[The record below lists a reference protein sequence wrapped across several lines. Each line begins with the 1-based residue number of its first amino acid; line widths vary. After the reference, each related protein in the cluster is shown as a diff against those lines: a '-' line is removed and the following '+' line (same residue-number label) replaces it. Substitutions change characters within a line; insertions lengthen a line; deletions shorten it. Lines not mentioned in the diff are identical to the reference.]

1 MLRLLYISIS
11 LLFLMPFHAEAQ
23 ELQVQKS
30 DSVAKIEGELYS
42 IHVVQAKQTLFSI
55 AKAYEVKLSRIAFDN
70 PGVLDGLK
78 LGQSLKILKSAQGET
93 IESELVKDP
102 LELDGEYVLYTVPK
116 QQTLYAISKEYN
128 TSISSILD
136 ANPELADG
144 LKVGSTI
151 RIPVPKMLGA
161 QHTEKV
167 EMVGLPDIV
176 KRDNSG
182 SVAQKEHKASA
193 KGVIALLLPLYLTE
207 NDTLSARKLLEEPE
221 EIYERSEIGLAFYEG
236 FLLAVDSLN
245 KLGYDM
251 QIKVFDTEN
260 RPWKVQQLVKQGK
273 LNGVDLIIG
282 PLYGKVFAEV
292 EKFAHTNC
300 IPLVSPT
307 LKGNEIVD
315 KNDYVL
321 KLVPSDETMVYA
333 IGRYVSQSDS
343 TKNLVLH
350 YGAAD
355 EQRLLWRFRQGLEA
369 DGMKPANFPAVNM
382 NRSSRDS
389 LRTVLSRKTR
399 NNLIILSN
407 NEARLASLL
416 RTMTN
421 WTEESYI
428 VGFAP
433 NAWQTFK
440 NVEMDYFDHF
450 RLHIPTPFFVDYERI
465 DVQLFVQR
473 FRNTFKTD
481 PSTFAFRGYDLAMHL
496 IPNLN
501 GIMESGPSYL
511 ESVQESGLQSDFRW
525 IRVPNGGLENAA
537 PRMVDYTGYELK
549 LATD

>member
-1 MLRLLYISIS
+1 
-11 LLFLMPFHAEAQ
+11 
-23 ELQVQKS
+23 
-30 DSVAKIEGELYS
+30 
-42 IHVVQAKQTLFSI
+42 
-55 AKAYEVKLSRIAFDN
+55 
-70 PGVLDGLK
+70 
-78 LGQSLKILKSAQGET
+78 
-93 IESELVKDP
+93 
-102 LELDGEYVLYTVPK
+102 
-116 QQTLYAISKEYN
+116 
-128 TSISSILD
+128 
-136 ANPELADG
+136 
-144 LKVGSTI
+144 
-151 RIPVPKMLGA
+151 
-161 QHTEKV
+161 
-167 EMVGLPDIV
+167 
-176 KRDNSG
+176 
-182 SVAQKEHKASA
+182 
-193 KGVIALLLPLYLTE
+193 
-207 NDTLSARKLLEEPE
+207 
-221 EIYERSEIGLAFYEG
+221 
-236 FLLAVDSLN
+236 
-245 KLGYDM
+245 
-251 QIKVFDTEN
+251 
-260 RPWKVQQLVKQGK
+260 VQQLVKQGK